1 MEIRKP
7 NYQMLFN
14 SAVVAKQQ
22 AFQKYKQ
29 IKAAIDETRRT
40 PRKLYSNRLNWI
52 LGKKSPSL
60 FNHYIQIGDKEVIE
74 YAKMRRKE

>member
-1 MEIRKP
+1 MNYSAVTAERRWEVVTMEIRKP

-29 IKAAIDETRRT
+29 MKAAIDETRRT
-40 PRKLYSNRLNWI
+40 RLLNMPR
-52 LGKKSPSL
+52 
-60 FNHYIQIGDKEVIE
+60 
-74 YAKMRRKE
+74 